1 MERGRYVKPM
11 LPRGRAWKVAIDAT
25 LRASAP
31 YQKGRRER
39 YANTNRAGRKIYVE
53 KEDFRA
59 KKMARKAGGL
69 IVFIVDASG
78 SMALNRMTA
87 AKGAALSLLNEAYK
101 SRDKICLITFQGDR
115 AQVCI

>member
-1 MERGRYVKPM
+1 MRLLFIVDDRLGGVYLGGEGICRQAHPCPHSHRPSTYPNSTS
-11 LPRGRAWKVAIDAT
+11 T
-25 LRASAP
+25 L
-31 YQKGRRER
+31 QTITR

-78 SMALNRMTA
+78 AFLW
-87 AKGAALSLLNEAYK
+87 
-101 SRDKICLITFQGDR
+101 GD
-115 AQVCI
+115 